1 MSAGFTLLLTDST
14 LCLLPPSCSSSS
26 SSPLSHKWI
35 KKTKQKQHTQWCL
48 PCSCTFFYF
57 LISKKY
63 CVYLSFLLLCFE
75 ASGLPRLLVLS
86 SGCFHSN
93 PFQCAN
99 KKRKVRLDP
108 NSMKKNIYILVKISV
123 DLMLVMLSFSLY
135 LSIPHT
141 GNFHCQLCIVACAA
155 NKTVTPPDESD
166 HFTQVTFGLWKGNSN

>member
-1 MSAGFTLLLTDST
+1 MNKKNKTKTAYSVVLALLLY
-14 LCLLPPSCSSSS
+14 
-26 SSPLSHKWI
+26 
-35 KKTKQKQHTQWCL
+35 
-48 PCSCTFFYF
+48 FFYF

-75 ASGLPRLLVLS
+75 ACGLPRLLVLS

-108 NSMKKNIYILVKISV
+108 NSMKKIYILVKISV

-155 NKTVTPPDESD
+155 NKTVTHPDESD
-166 HFTQVTFGLWKGNSN
+166 HFTQVTFGL

>member
-1 MSAGFTLLLTDST
+1 MNKKNKTKTAYSVVLALLLY
-14 LCLLPPSCSSSS
+14 
-26 SSPLSHKWI
+26 
-35 KKTKQKQHTQWCL
+35 
-48 PCSCTFFYF
+48 FFYF

-108 NSMKKNIYILVKISV
+108 NSMEKKYIYILVKISV